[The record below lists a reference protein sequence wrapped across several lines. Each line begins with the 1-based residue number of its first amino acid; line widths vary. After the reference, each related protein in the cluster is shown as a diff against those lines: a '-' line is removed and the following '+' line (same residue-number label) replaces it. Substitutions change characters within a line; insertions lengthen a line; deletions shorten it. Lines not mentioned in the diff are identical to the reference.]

1 MKKYLI
7 LFIFIIWMF
16 CISGKSCKEENK
28 PINDDEYKTIEQYC
42 KKDEG
47 SHIVM
52 KEGMPY
58 CNNGTSEYKLPIM
71 SMGYSK
77 TCSWKY
83 QY

>member
-1 MKKYLI
+1 MKKSLI
-7 LFIFIIWMF
+7 LFIFTLL
-16 CISGKSCKEENK
+16 SGCSVEKICKVENK
-28 PINDDEYKTIEQYC
+28 PIDDDEYKTIEQYC
-42 KKDEG
+42 KKDES

-58 CNNGTSEYKLPIM
+58 CNNGKSEYKLPVM
-71 SMGYSK
+71 STGYTK

>member
-7 LFIFIIWMF
+7 LFIFTLL
-16 CISGKSCKEENK
+16 SGCSVEKSCKVENN
-28 PINDDEYKTIEQYC
+28 PISDEEYKTIEQYC

-52 KEGMPY
+52 KEGMLY
-58 CNNGTSEYKLPIM
+58 CNNGKSEYKLPIM